1 MKILQYLAIYFKSAK
16 DAIWSMPRHNSFE
29 VSGYLAFLTLTAIF
43 PCSIFLAKLAGF
55 LNNFLSVKFGEDSIA
70 NFLIKSFDELTDLP
84 IESLKE
90 EIKSILR
97 GPPKSLVNFAFIG
110 LIWVSSSTIEG
121 LRSILNRAYQ
131 IERAT
136 PYILGRLFSIVQF
149 LMISIFTIFLISLLH
164 IILPIILYYGEN
176 IKFIISEKY
185 FGYFIWLKYTM
196 NISILLLYV
205 LWLHFSLPSHQ
216 EKIRDLF
223 PGAVITV
230 FLWLASSKIL
240 KFYFTQFLQFNVMY
254 GGLANIVSILLF
266 CYVIFLCFIFGAEF
280 NYFYK
285 KNQYSAD
292 EI

>member
-1 MKILQYLAIYFKSAK
+1 
-16 DAIWSMPRHNSFE
+16 MPKHNSFE

-55 LNNFLSVKFGEDSIA
+55 LNNFFNARFGEDAIV
-70 NFLIKSFDELTDLP
+70 NFLIKSFDNLTDLP
-84 IESLKE
+84 IESIKE
-90 EIKSILR
+90 EIKAILR
-97 GPPKSLVNFAFIG
+97 GPPKSLVNFAIIG

-136 PYILGRLFSIVQF
+136 PYILGRLFSILQF
-149 LMISIFTIFLISLLH
+149 LMISIFTIFLISLIH

-176 IKFIISEKY
+176 IKLVISEQY
-185 FGYFIWLKYTM
+185 FAYFIWLKYIM
-196 NISILLLYV
+196 NVSILLLYV
-205 LWLHFSLPSHQ
+205 LWLHFSLPTHH
-216 EKIRDLF
+216 EKIKNLL
-223 PGAVITV
+223 PGAMITV
-230 FLWLASSKIL
+230 VLWLISSKIL

-266 CYVIFLCFIFGAEF
+266 CYIIFLCFIFGAEF

-285 KNQYSAD
+285 KNKYSILT
-292 EI
+292 EIQ